1 MRNPQPDLPINSL
14 LTKLK
19 TIRGMKELLHKAVL
33 LYILLLDAD
42 VPTRVKAVVIAAL
55 LYLID
60 PLDAI
65 PDLSPFVGLLDDL
78 AVIVAALSVISGQIH
93 PHHEDQARSFV
104 NDL

>member
-1 MRNPQPDLPINSL
+1 MSNPQRDLPVNSL
-14 LTKLK
+14 LDKLK
-19 TIRGMKELLHKAVL
+19 SIRGMKELLHKAVL
-33 LYILLLDAD
+33 LYVLLLDAD
-42 VPTRVKAVVIAAL
+42 VPTYVKAVVIAAL

-93 PHHEDQARSFV
+93 PHHESQAQSFV